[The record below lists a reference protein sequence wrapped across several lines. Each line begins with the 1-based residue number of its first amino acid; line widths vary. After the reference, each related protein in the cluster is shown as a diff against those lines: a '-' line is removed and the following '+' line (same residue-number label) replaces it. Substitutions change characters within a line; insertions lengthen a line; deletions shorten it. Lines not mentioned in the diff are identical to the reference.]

1 MPLYDFQCKS
11 CDKKYEEFSKY
22 DATEKYTSV
31 KCPHCNSKK
40 KSKIPS
46 RFSMKFD
53 DPKSSSKW
61 DNFSYRAG
69 FNMEKA
75 QDERRSAEQL
85 SHMGSSDDIY
95 NNMNDE
101 NVLGEGLHE

>member
-1 MPLYDFQCKS
+1 MPLYDFECND
-11 CDKKYEEFSKY
+11 CNKKYEEFAKY
-22 DATEKYTSV
+22 GKYKDV
-31 KCPHCNSKK
+31 ACPVCNSKK
-40 KSKIPS
+40 KKKIPS

-69 FNMEKA
+69 FNMDKA
-75 QDERRSAEQL
+75 QDERRAAEIA
-85 SHMGSSDDIY
+85 SHMGNTDDFY
-95 NNMNDE
+95 NNLNDE